1 MRENKKYK
9 DIILEKMQVQLEEVT
24 YKIISNDIIYDESE
38 LKLKLTSDSS
48 VEIAND
54 EYFEIKHNR
63 KLLFEPDTMFN
74 ISVTVN
80 IRMYYDIEKMNDF
93 KNKDDFKTYI
103 QGPDA
108 DLINLINGT
117 NVGSNISLL
126 MSNITNAFTANPL
139 IIPPIL
145 ENN

>member
-126 MSNITNAFTANPL
+126 MSNITNAFTANL
-139 IIPPIL
+139 IYC
-145 ENN
+145 